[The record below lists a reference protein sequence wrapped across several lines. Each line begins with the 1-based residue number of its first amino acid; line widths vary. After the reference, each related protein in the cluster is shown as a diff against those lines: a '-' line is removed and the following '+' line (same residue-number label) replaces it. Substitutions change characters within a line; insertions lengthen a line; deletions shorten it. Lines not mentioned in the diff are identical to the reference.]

1 MNLKIFKALRARVVV
16 FLLCILG
23 PGFSDTLRAQDFC
36 DSISLDSV
44 RYNVQM
50 AKFYAHFNNR
60 HQSFMN
66 AINYPSLY
74 LLDQNGDTLA
84 DSPNNSFVFGTGA
97 WVREEFDVRS
107 PLVLPLHGSIELYG
121 GFGDSLFCT
130 FPLYINSSGALH
142 LGETDIASGVDLFP
156 NPASSS
162 FSLQWDVGNFESY
175 EILDYTGKIV
185 DVGIVDKNEK
195 VFTVNS
201 SDWSRGLYVI
211 RMYRSS
217 GQPAVEKVL
226 IE

>member
-1 MNLKIFKALRARVVV
+1 MNLKIFTASRARVVV

-84 DSPNNSFVFGTGA
+84 DSPNNSFVFGTGP

-107 PLVLPLHGSIELYG
+107 PLVLPLHGYIELYE
-121 GFGDSLFCT
+121 GFGDSLICT

-142 LGETDIASGVDLFP
+142 LDEADLAGVDLFP

-162 FSLQWDVGNFESY
+162 FSIQWDVGNFESY
-175 EILDYTGKIV
+175 EIHDYTGKIV
-185 DVGIVDKNEK
+185 DMGILNKSEK
-195 VFTVNS
+195 IFTVNS

-211 RMYRSS
+211 RMLGSS
-217 GQPAVEKVL
+217 GHSIVEKVL